1 MAVVALLVI
10 ALAVWVID
18 SGVRNRPPLQTLKS
32 IIGTGKF
39 PEIGVTYPPAT
50 LGAGGLPVTAN
61 PSTGGG
67 GASGSAP
74 TTPVSGTVNG
84 WISQAISILEA
95 NGYSANQL
103 NASDI
108 GIIVMGE
115 SGGDPH
121 AQNNT
126 DINAQEGHP
135 SKGLVQTIDSTFNAW
150 ALPGHTDIWNPVDN
164 IIAGVRYAL
173 GRYHNLD
180 QVPGVIQVHNG
191 ERYTA
196 GY

>member
-1 MAVVALLVI
+1 MAVIALLVI

-18 SGVRNRPPLQTLKS
+18 SGVRNRPPIQTLKS

-39 PEIGVTYPPAT
+39 PEIGKTYPPAT
-50 LGAGGLPVTAN
+50 LGSGGLPV
-61 PSTGGG
+61 
-67 GASGSAP
+67 GAAPGSGTAP
-74 TTPVSGTVNG
+74 TTPVSGTVGN
-84 WISQAISILEA
+84 WISQATAILEA
-95 NGYSANQL
+95 NGYNANQL

-108 GIIVMGE
+108 AIIIAGE
-115 SGGDPH
+115 SGGNPN
-121 AQNNT
+121 AQNNS
-126 DINAQEGHP
+126 DSNAQKGTP
-135 SKGLVQTIDSTFNAW
+135 SKGLMQTIDPTFNEW
-150 ALPGHTDIWNPVDN
+150 ALPGHTNIWNPVDN

-191 ERYTA
+191 QRYTA

>member
-10 ALAVWVID
+10 ALAVWIID

-39 PEIGVTYPPAT
+39 PEIGKSYPPNT
-50 LGAGGLPVTAN
+50 LGAGGLPVSAPT
-61 PSTGGG
+61 TGGG

-74 TTPVSGTVNG
+74 TTPVSGTVSG
-84 WISQAISILEA
+84 WIQQAITIMEA
-95 NGYSANQL
+95 NGYSASQL

-108 GIIVMGE
+108 AIIVMGE
-115 SGGDPH
+115 SGGNPN
-121 AQNNT
+121 AQNNS
-126 DINAQEGHP
+126 DSNAQKGTP
-135 SKGLVQTIDSTFNAW
+135 SKGLVQTIDPTFNEW
-150 ALPGHTDIWNPVDN
+150 ALPGHTNIWNPVDN
-164 IIAGVRYAL
+164 IIAGMRYAL
-173 GRYHNLD
+173 DRYHNLD